1 MLIYTQNRDKVI
13 NSDIVSYFDL
23 DLTGDG
29 NSNVLYANYE
39 NDAPLTLGVYSR
51 EDDAKKVLDKLVQSY
66 GAISVFYIPTEEEM
80 LNE

>member
-29 NSNVLYANYE
+29 NSNVIYANFE
-39 NDAPLTLGVYSR
+39 NDAPLTIGVYLR
-51 EDDAKKVLDKLVQSY
+51 EDDARKVLDKLVQSY
-66 GAISVFYIPTEEEM
+66 GGISVFYIPTDEEM